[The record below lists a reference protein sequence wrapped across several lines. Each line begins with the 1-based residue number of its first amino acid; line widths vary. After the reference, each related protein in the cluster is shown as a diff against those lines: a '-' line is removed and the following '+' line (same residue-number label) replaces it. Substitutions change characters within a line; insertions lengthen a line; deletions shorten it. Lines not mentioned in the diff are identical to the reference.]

1 MKKLSLLF
9 LLAGISYTACTQ
21 ETNYS
26 LPAEFRDVAI
36 RAFQNANPALKQWF
50 AEAASQHPGGRFD
63 SAWTM
68 TKLKDRF
75 GVQNLSSCASLFMV
89 MMEYQR
95 MVNKEAR
102 ENRNISTADRQQR
115 LTEKEEKL
123 KNNNKQIDQQMEEAS
138 QKADQQMAA
147 AQMAFWMGIVNNAGF
162 TFTGSV
168 RETGKGDT
176 SKLKLSNDNRLTI
189 PSKVPIGTGNTG
201 DNNAKEQRNDI
212 NIASSKLRTQISKIN
227 KVAGLQ

>member
-1 MKKLSLLF
+1 MVMKKLILLF
-9 LLAGISYTACTQ
+9 LLAGISYTARTQ
-21 ETNYS
+21 EPNYS

-50 AEAASQHPGGRFD
+50 ADAASQHPEGRFD

-123 KNNNKQIDQQMEEAS
+123 KNNNKQIDRQMEEAS

-147 AQMAFWMGIVNNAGF
+147 AQTAFWIGVVSGAAAA
-162 TFTGSV
+162 TTGMISNK
-168 RETGKGDT
+168 EKADS
-176 SKLKLSNDNRLTI
+176 SKLRLNNNRQI
-189 PSKVPIGTGNTG
+189 KPSGGTKETGNTG
-201 DNNAKEQRNDI
+201 EQGKDVNDAI
-212 NIASSKLRTQISKIN
+212 SKLQAQISEIK
-227 KVAGLQ
+227 KVAVLK